1 MVFGWSET
9 SSIFFEI
16 LSSILLEGE
25 AVVFFSIFHHCDC
38 FLLWSNVG
46 VTNVTSLIL
55 RDAHV
60 QCSSSS
66 CMLQLDK
73 ALALANVTIVTSGR
87 KK

>member
-9 SSIFFEI
+9 PSIFFEI

-25 AVVFFSIFHHCDC
+25 AVVFFSIFHHRDC

-46 VTNVTSLIL
+46 VTNMTSFKGCS
-55 RDAHV
+55 V
-60 QCSSSS
+60 QLELAL
-66 CMLQLDK
+66 MHAQPDK
-73 ALALANVTIVTSGR
+73 ALALANITIVTRGR